1 MEDDLFYLEPDFM
14 PSTLRAVDL
23 RSLLLQHNVAYPMRA
38 TKPELVAIFKER
50 ITANA
55 QEIIEKHQSANSRP
69 TFALPQENTAD
80 TWSSGDE
87 APSDL
92 IQPKSKVNEDIPTSP
107 QKRVKEVTAASPK
120 RQRRTKKLPIPEPV
134 LSTPPQE
141 EQKMLEEPLVE
152 QNESKASEEAEKE
165 QEGHDVSLT
174 ESDKKETFAKP
185 AKPAPRKAKIKK
197 PRADRSWIKPKAIH
211 SGLTSDSDSDVGDRQ
226 KGRRRP
232 TPKEKASSFHNF
244 MNKGLLGLPES
255 PNPSQEN
262 KAEPEPEPEQMEQS
276 QVEPAVQEQ
285 EQVENHAP
293 VQQQEQPKDTIQDTE
308 PTSPSSPQPDN
319 LRRSLRIRRANSSK
333 DGNLFYD
340 PTMELSQTE
349 GITQE
354 MEASENKPIIEELL
368 TTTYETVLT
377 EAEADDEA
385 EPSAIALAKGKQR
398 IKKYKQKKTKKPS
411 PRLCQLIGLIVAGFA
426 FWYFVSAITLPKSDK
441 PLSEPVPTHSDL

>member
-1 MEDDLFYLEPDFM
+1 M

-55 QEIIEKHQSANSRP
+55 QEIIEKHQNANSRP

-92 IQPKSKVNEDIPTSP
+92 IQPKPKVNENLPTSP
-107 QKRVKEVTAASPK
+107 QKRVKEVTASSPK
-120 RQRRTKKLPIPEPV
+120 RPRRTKKVPVPEPAV
-134 LSTPPQE
+134 SSLPQE
-141 EQKMLEEPLVE
+141 EQKVLEVPPVE
-152 QNESKASEEAEKE
+152 QNETKGSEEADRE
-165 QEGHDVSLT
+165 QEKNDVSLAD
-174 ESDKKETFAKP
+174 SDKKETFAKP

-197 PRADRSWIKPKAIH
+197 HRADRSWIKPKAIH

-244 MNKGLLGLPES
+244 MNKSLLGLPES
-255 PNPSQEN
+255 PNPTQEN
-262 KAEPEPEPEQMEQS
+262 KAETEAEPEQMEQS
-276 QVEPAVQEQ
+276 QVDPATQEQ
-285 EQVENHAP
+285 EPAQEQEPVQDHAL
-293 VQQQEQPKDTIQDTE
+293 VQQQDQSKDSTQDTE

-333 DGNLFYD
+333 DGNLFYE
-340 PTMELSQTE
+340 PTIEPNQTE
-349 GITQE
+349 GITLG
-354 MEASENKPIIEELL
+354 MEASENKPILEELI

-398 IKKYKQKKTKKPS
+398 VKKYKQKKTRKPS
-411 PRLCQLIGLIVAGFA
+411 PRLCQLIGLIIAGFA

-441 PLSEPVPTHSDL
+441 PLSEPAPTHTDL